1 MHVLIIT
8 DLEGASCVDSI
19 DMIPVVS
26 DGYQKARTYLTADT
40 NAAVDGCF
48 AAGATKVTVLD
59 GHGGGNNIIMELL
72 DKRAEGF
79 NSDDYIDTHPIQRY
93 DALMQVGA
101 HAMAGTE
108 KAFLDHTQSSKLF
121 FEFRINGTP
130 VGEQAQIALTHGHF
144 GTPYVMVSGDAAACR
159 EARALVPDIAFAC
172 VKEAT
177 ERNQALFLPLE
188 ESTERI
194 RQAAMDGLRRCR
206 EIAPCVPRLPAKM
219 ELTYMRSDYC
229 DRFMRPDLERHG
241 RTVSKTVD
249 KIENFLDLIEM

>member
-1 MHVLIIT
+1 MHVLIVT

-19 DMIPVVS
+19 DMIPVANE
-26 DGYQKARTYLTADT
+26 GYQKARAYLTADT
-40 NAAVDGCF
+40 NAAVEGCF

-59 GHGGGNNIIMELL
+59 GHSGGNNIIMELL
-72 DKRAEGF
+72 DRRAEGY
-79 NSDDYIDTHPIQRY
+79 NSDDYIETHTMQRY

-121 FEFRINGTP
+121 FEFRINGVP

-159 EARALVPDIAFAC
+159 EAEALVPGIATAC
-172 VKEAT
+172 VKEAA
-177 ERNQALFLPLE
+177 ERNKATCLSLS

-194 RQAAMDGLRRCR
+194 RQAAMDGVRRCR
-206 EIAPCVPRLPAKM
+206 EIAPCVPQLPAKM
-219 ELTYMRSDYC
+219 ELTYSRSDYC

-241 RTVSKTVD
+241 RTVTKTVE